1 MIKNPQSVRYPAGL
15 EWQLFKKLPLLVFI
29 GVFVFGSLWLLVN
42 LWPFEGSDQ
51 QVLSLVGQL
60 EFALIGALIF
70 YLSMLVA
77 ALFGC
82 VMVMIMKGP
91 EYRADGLVLSDPD
104 EPPSKSQPIRSH

>member
-15 EWQLFKKLPLLVFI
+15 EWRLLKKLPLLALV
-29 GVFVFGSLWLLVN
+29 GVFLLGFLWLLVT

-51 QVLSLVGQL
+51 QVRSLVGQL

-82 VMVMIMKGP
+82 VMVLIMKGP
-91 EYRADGLVLSDPD
+91 EYRADGVVLTDR
-104 EPPSKSQPIRSH
+104 EPPSRETPNQ

>member
-1 MIKNPQSVRYPAGL
+1 MIKNPHSVRYPAGL
-15 EWQLFKKLPLLVFI
+15 EWRLFKKLPFLALA
-29 GVFVFGSLWLLVN
+29 GVFLFGFLWLLVN
-42 LWPFEGSDQ
+42 LWPFEGGDH
-51 QVLSLVGQL
+51 QVRSLVGQL

-91 EYRADGLVLSDPD
+91 EYRADGVVLTDR
-104 EPPSKSQPIRSH
+104 EQPSRETSNH

>member
-1 MIKNPQSVRYPAGL
+1 MIKTPQSVRYPAGL
-15 EWQLFKKLPLLVFI
+15 EWRLFKKLPLLGLV
-29 GVFVFGSLWLLVN
+29 GVFLFGFLWLLVN

-51 QVLSLVGQL
+51 QVRSLVGQL

-91 EYRADGLVLSDPD
+91 EYRADGVVLTDK
-104 EPPSKSQPIRSH
+104 EHPSRETSNH

>member
-1 MIKNPQSVRYPAGL
+1 MIKNPHSVRYPAGL
-15 EWQLFKKLPLLVFI
+15 EWRLFKKLPLLALV
-29 GVFVFGSLWLLVN
+29 GALLFGLLWLLVN

-51 QVLSLVGQL
+51 QVRSLVGRL

-91 EYRADGLVLSDPD
+91 EYRADGVVLTDS
-104 EPPSKSQPIRSH
+104 EHPSRETSNH

>member
-15 EWQLFKKLPLLVFI
+15 EWRLFKKLPLLALV
-29 GVFVFGSLWLLVN
+29 GALLFGLLWLLVN

-51 QVLSLVGQL
+51 QVRSLVGQL

-91 EYRADGLVLSDPD
+91 EYRADGIALIEREL
-104 EPPSKSQPIRSH
+104 PSRENPNR

>member
-1 MIKNPQSVRYPAGL
+1 M
-15 EWQLFKKLPLLVFI
+15 KKLPLLALVGF
-29 GVFVFGSLWLLVN
+29 FLFGFLWLLVN

-51 QVLSLVGQL
+51 QVRSLVGQL
-60 EFALIGALIF
+60 EFALIGALSF

-91 EYRADGLVLSDPD
+91 EYRADGVVLTDR
-104 EPPSKSQPIRSH
+104 EPPSRETPNQ

>member
-1 MIKNPQSVRYPAGL
+1 MIKNPQSVRHPAGL
-15 EWQLFKKLPLLVFI
+15 EWRFFKKLPLLALV
-29 GVFVFGSLWLLVN
+29 GVFLFGFLWLLVN

-51 QVLSLVGQL
+51 QVRSLVGQL

-82 VMVMIMKGP
+82 VMVLIMKGP
-91 EYRADGLVLSDPD
+91 EYRADGVVLTDR
-104 EPPSKSQPIRSH
+104 EPPSRETPNQ